1 MQTFIRIH
9 PGDSVAVALQ
19 PLAARY
25 CYLGGRKSTHPAG
38 GHPQGHKFALI
49 PIRAGEPVI
58 KYGAPIGTAAA
69 DILPG
74 SWVHTANLK
83 TGLGDI
89 LDYAY
94 QPSPSLQEARE
105 NPARPEDS
113 PCFCGY
119 RGKMAGQE

>member
-19 PLAARY
+19 PLAAGTVI
-25 CYLGGRKSTHPAG
+25 LAEGNQLTLQEDI
-38 GHPQGHKFALI
+38 PQGHKFALI

-58 KYGAPIGTAAA
+58 KYGAPIGTAAV

-94 QPSPSLQEARE
+94 QPSLL
-105 NPARPEDS
+105 
-113 PCFCGY
+113 
-119 RGKMAGQE
+119 